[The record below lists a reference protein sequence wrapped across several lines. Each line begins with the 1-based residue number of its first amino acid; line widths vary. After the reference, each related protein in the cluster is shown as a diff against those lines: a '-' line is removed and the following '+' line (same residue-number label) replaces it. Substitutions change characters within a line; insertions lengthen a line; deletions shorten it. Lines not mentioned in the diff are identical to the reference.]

1 MSNSQDNSELLEGNI
16 DVKNLKSLSVDE
28 LNEIL
33 KYWPKLDELP
43 EEIQTNTIYR
53 LYLNQETC
61 VSHYRQ
67 RVLDNNRLSHD
78 ELLNVLILTRELSD
92 FIKIFNV
99 APRLNLVLM
108 HDATYELFGYLL
120 VKTASVV
127 PLYYNTTFDIGDY
140 YLLILTYANTL
151 FVEKPIIPLAVL
163 LHETKEQECHD
174 ELIKTLH
181 KYKQIETKCVLI
193 TKDMKKW
200 LRTNFNILH
209 RGIANQ
215 ATETSTSATTT
226 SITTLLVSQSV
237 TTTTSAPT
245 NKTANDLY
253 KEAKDKFVKQRLDDV
268 QLSFKNWIKSS
279 SLSTIVIDDTGKKL
293 QPYKILDKFK
303 QHIENAPSTSSNQ
316 TSYSTAA
323 TTPTTTFLGS
333 IAVDNNEEA
342 SNTNLLSPQLTTA
355 NDRTTAPSSSF
366 TTTTT
371 TNLSNTPSTTV
382 TRKSLTPV
390 AKSAIYYGHAII
402 TTRHNIY
409 NIYASPGA
417 IGLRLSC
424 HSSYFAFGI
433 SAVDVEDSKLK
444 SVDVDVY
451 AIVIVDGD
459 EKEIVE
465 LLLVEEESELINK
478 RVELFFDLDERE
490 CREKSVKTFLD
501 FKFVFDRKDRFID
514 HGVIIKSMG

>member
-33 KYWPKLDELP
+33 EYWPKLDELP

-61 VSHYRQ
+61 EFFFQAATVYKTMVGQSTTESPRDLVQVSHYRQ

-108 HDATYELFGYLL
+108 HDAAYELFGYLL
-120 VKTASVV
+120 VKTGSVV
-127 PLYYNTTFDIGDY
+127 PLYYDTTFDIGDY
-140 YLLILTYANTL
+140 YVSILTYTNTL
-151 FVEKPIIPLAVL
+151 FVEEPIIPLAVL

-193 TKDMKKW
+193 TDGEWALQNSFTDVFLALQTLRCHNHSEKDMKKW

-226 SITTLLVSQSV
+226 SITTPPVSQSV

-253 KEAKDKFVKQRLDDV
+253 KETKDKFVKQHL
-268 QLSFKNWIKSS
+268 
-279 SLSTIVIDDTGKKL
+279 
-293 QPYKILDKFK
+293 
-303 QHIENAPSTSSNQ
+303 
-316 TSYSTAA
+316 
-323 TTPTTTFLGS
+323 
-333 IAVDNNEEA
+333 
-342 SNTNLLSPQLTTA
+342 
-355 NDRTTAPSSSF
+355 
-366 TTTTT
+366 
-371 TNLSNTPSTTV
+371 
-382 TRKSLTPV
+382 
-390 AKSAIYYGHAII
+390 
-402 TTRHNIY
+402 
-409 NIYASPGA
+409 
-417 IGLRLSC
+417 
-424 HSSYFAFGI
+424 
-433 SAVDVEDSKLK
+433 
-444 SVDVDVY
+444 
-451 AIVIVDGD
+451 
-459 EKEIVE
+459 
-465 LLLVEEESELINK
+465 
-478 RVELFFDLDERE
+478 
-490 CREKSVKTFLD
+490 
-501 FKFVFDRKDRFID
+501 
-514 HGVIIKSMG
+514 